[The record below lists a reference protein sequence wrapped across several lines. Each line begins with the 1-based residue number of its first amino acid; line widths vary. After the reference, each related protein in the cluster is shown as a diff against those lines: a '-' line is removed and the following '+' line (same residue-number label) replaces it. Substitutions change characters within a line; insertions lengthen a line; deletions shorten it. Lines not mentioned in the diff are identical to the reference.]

1 MRQALYLAGVIVLF
15 ALAVFIFAF
24 PSTIAGLV
32 EEKKI
37 SFKQDIST
45 QESTRYKPLGIVKLD
60 GNSGE
65 SLVFKIQVSNVSAS
79 NLDQLYLVSDGLSS
93 SSSKIES
100 SQIVT
105 SPAVGNYAFDLPAK
119 ASKSFDFT
127 IKLKDEP
134 KGDYKGFIEA
144 VDSKRNKL
152 GEFEVDLNIT

>member
-1 MRQALYLAGVIVLF
+1 MRQALYLVGVIVLF

-45 QESTRYKPLGIVKLD
+45 QESTRYKPLGIVKLN

-65 SLVFKIQVSNVSAS
+65 PLVFKIQVSNVSAS

-93 SSSKIES
+93 NSSKIES
-100 SQIVT
+100 SQIIT

-134 KGDYKGFIEA
+134 KGEYKGFIEA